1 MKLNDALQIY
11 AGPSPVQAVYRGADL
26 WWTNPEAGTTLDLDI
41 RQAMYDSG
49 QIIVPVDFTSILGD
63 TCYATVNWIDF
74 TLTFTSY
81 GDEPSTDNYIVAQA
95 SGTPVDVWE
104 ESPNQYVSVDCETE
118 DNIDMVPFSYVNEEE
133 GVDLQWLMV
142 GLTTIEIDPEEETI
156 DYTIVNG
163 FGPTTPQTVT
173 LRFSF
178 SEEFPLVNLESLFI
192 FHPSNMLGDF
202 GNPSTATLVLDS
214 MQVNYTEVCGGPLP
228 RLKGRGFEHYID
240 ANVDPFMEET
250 IYDIYDDYSLSIGDC
265 SYSGYANLTFGLYKH
280 TTGSSLD
287 AAKVELLGPSDVT
300 FVSIYGPSEIDRI
313 VSEDNKTIIIGATGS
328 IASPTITGGSFTVF
342 EFYQQF
348 VESGSMD
355 AGDLVIKVTPLA
367 SDEEG
372 TFPTFDIGNVHF
384 TDVLDCVVEESK
396 VILSNEIVS
405 SSSLIDLWAG
415 LESHFANPTTGSVF
429 IERLEID
436 VQCTQDGTNTSGVML
451 GPAYNPG
458 YGLIPGFW
466 EFDGSID
473 IAAAPVDNDPVH
485 PDLKYLAY
493 MGCTSGPPTTGA
505 HVTGFA
511 EADGVQTISW
521 IPDFTLSEVEA
532 EDFNL
537 MVNPLNSGQA
547 LGVEEASDTLNEVT
561 GLGGTF
567 TIDLWDLMD
576 PLVAEGNEADILSV
590 VIGMQCVEDGA
601 STPSL
606 RLEADAGFG
615 IDLMDG
621 SVGYEFPSSGV
632 VVFGVPSWNPVGFKE
647 SDGVATVTLNF
658 SDEGAVSNPF
668 ELTFTAEDTGAAGDS
683 SYEIIDI
690 SVEFAELAPST
701 GEEFEILEVRATFRE
716 SH

>member
-1 MKLNDALQIY
+1 
-11 AGPSPVQAVYRGADL
+11 
-26 WWTNPEAGTTLDLDI
+26 
-41 RQAMYDSG
+41 
-49 QIIVPVDFTSILGD
+49 
-63 TCYATVNWIDF
+63 
-74 TLTFTSY
+74 
-81 GDEPSTDNYIVAQA
+81 
-95 SGTPVDVWE
+95 
-104 ESPNQYVSVDCETE
+104 
-118 DNIDMVPFSYVNEEE
+118 
-133 GVDLQWLMV
+133 
-142 GLTTIEIDPEEETI
+142 
-156 DYTIVNG
+156 
-163 FGPTTPQTVT
+163 
-173 LRFSF
+173 
-178 SEEFPLVNLESLFI
+178 
-192 FHPSNMLGDF
+192 
-202 GNPSTATLVLDS
+202 
-214 MQVNYTEVCGGPLP
+214 
-228 RLKGRGFEHYID
+228 
-240 ANVDPFMEET
+240 
-250 IYDIYDDYSLSIGDC
+250 
-265 SYSGYANLTFGLYKH
+265 
-280 TTGSSLD
+280 
-287 AAKVELLGPSDVT
+287 
-300 FVSIYGPSEIDRI
+300 
-313 VSEDNKTIIIGATGS
+313 
-328 IASPTITGGSFTVF
+328 
-342 EFYQQF
+342 
-348 VESGSMD
+348 
-355 AGDLVIKVTPLA
+355 
-367 SDEEG
+367 
-372 TFPTFDIGNVHF
+372 
-384 TDVLDCVVEESK
+384 
-396 VILSNEIVS
+396 
-405 SSSLIDLWAG
+405 
-415 LESHFANPTTGSVF
+415 
-429 IERLEID
+429 
-436 VQCTQDGTNTSGVML
+436 
-451 GPAYNPG
+451 
-458 YGLIPGFW
+458 
-466 EFDGSID
+466 
-473 IAAAPVDNDPVH
+473 
-485 PDLKYLAY
+485 